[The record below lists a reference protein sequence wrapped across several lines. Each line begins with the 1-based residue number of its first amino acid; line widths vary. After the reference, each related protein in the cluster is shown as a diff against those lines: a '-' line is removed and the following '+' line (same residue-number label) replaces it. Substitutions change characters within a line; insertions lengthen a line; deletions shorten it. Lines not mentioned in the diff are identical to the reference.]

1 MLKRNAIQRPHK
13 KKKGQSTVE
22 YIVLV
27 AAVLGVILV
36 FLGPSGVF
44 QKAFNSI
51 LGTGTGSMLN
61 LSNRLSESYHN

>member
-1 MLKRNAIQRPHK
+1 MLRRTKQTSK

-44 QKAFNSI
+44 QGVLNGI
-51 LGTGTGSMLN
+51 LGQATNGMTT
-61 LSNRLSESYHN
+61 LSNRIANSYPAAS